1 MRWCGEE
8 DWAKDKP
15 LGSKRTSKTWL
26 DNRLAHVLDEGC
38 TINEPNWERIDGAK
52 ELSDLIEWD
61 YAQPTPSHAD
71 MPALEDEDMPEWV
84 QAGEFQL
91 PLDLRR
97 KAMLKDMQMSDEA
110 RKQKEKMNAKKAKRK
125 EERKQAKTLEADEKE
140 DIKKAL
146 MTDSRHEQMIA
157 QVPSASTKKRRS
169 LRRRQSLQRR

>member
-1 MRWCGEE
+1 MPQARI
-8 DWAKDKP
+8 
-15 LGSKRTSKTWL
+15 SKTWL

-61 YAQPTPSHAD
+61 YAQATPSHAD

-84 QAGEFQL
+84 QTCEFQL
-91 PLDLRR
+91 PLENGR
-97 KAMLKDMQMSDEA
+97 KAMLKDAQMSDEA
-110 RKQKEKMNAKKAKRK
+110 RKQKEKMKAKKAKRN

-146 MTDSRHEQMIA
+146 MTDSRHEA
-157 QVPSASTKKRRS
+157 QVPSVA
-169 LRRRQSLQRR
+169 